1 MHCRLLN
8 MLLTI
13 KEKFSGPGENDFFG
27 FPKLEWLHVT
37 REVDKSVRPSPQ
49 IFSGFNV
56 PKIIKIG

>member
-1 MHCRLLN
+1 